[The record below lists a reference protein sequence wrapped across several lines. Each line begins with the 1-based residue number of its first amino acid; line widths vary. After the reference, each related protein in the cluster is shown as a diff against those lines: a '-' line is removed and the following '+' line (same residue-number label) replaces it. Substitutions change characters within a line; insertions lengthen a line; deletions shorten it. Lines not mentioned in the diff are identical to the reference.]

1 MSIEIKNVNKRFPST
16 GSGRRADFVALEDVN
31 VSLPT
36 GQLTALLGPSG
47 GGKSTLLRIIA
58 GLEKADTG
66 TVTIE
71 GVDATRMSP
80 QKRNV
85 GFVFQHY
92 AVFKH
97 MTVAKN
103 VAFGLEIRRK
113 SRDEVRERVE
123 ELLRLVHLSQFAD
136 RLPSQLSGGQRQ
148 RMALAR
154 ALAVQPKV
162 LLLDEPFGALD
173 AKVRKELR
181 DWLRRLHDEVPV
193 TTVFVTHDQEEAM
206 EVADEIV
213 VINDGR
219 IEQVGTPD
227 SLYDEPANDFVMGF
241 LGEVTQL
248 GQVRLR
254 PHDIEISLTPDL
266 AGSTSADI
274 LRLTRVGFEVR
285 LVAGTEEGQ
294 EVSVVTTRA
303 HARALDLADGERVWL
318 TPSSGAATVPAMKS
332 LLVG

>member
-1 MSIEIKNVNKRFPST
+1 VN
-16 GSGRRADFVALEDVN
+16 
-31 VSLPT
+31 
-36 GQLTALLGPSG
+36 
-47 GGKSTLLRIIA
+47 
-58 GLEKADTG
+58 
-66 TVTIE
+66 IE
-71 GVDATRMSP
+71 GVDATKMSP

-113 SRDEVRERVE
+113 SKDEVRERVD
-123 ELLRLVHLSQFAD
+123 ELLKLVHLSQFAE

-181 DWLRRLHDEVPV
+181 EWLRRLHDEVPV

-248 GQVRLR
+248 GEVRLR
-254 PHDIEISLTPDL
+254 PHDIEISRNPDL

-285 LVAGTEEGQ
+285 LVAGSEEGQ
-294 EVSVVTTRA
+294 EISVVTTRA
-303 HARALDLADGERVWL
+303 HARALDLDEGQRVWL
-318 TPSSGAATVPAMKS
+318 TPSNGAATVPAMKS

>member
-1 MSIEIKNVNKRFPST
+1 MSIEIRGVNKRF
-16 GSGRRADFVALEDVN
+16 GDFVALDDVN

-58 GLEKADTG
+58 GLEKADSG
-66 TVTIE
+66 TVGIE
-71 GVDATRMSP
+71 GTDATRMSP

-103 VAFGLEIRRK
+103 VAFGLEIRRRPK
-113 SRDEVRERVE
+113 DEVRARVD
-123 ELLRLVHLSQFAD
+123 ELLKLVHLSQFAD

-227 SLYDEPANDFVMGF
+227 SLYDRPANDFVMGF

-248 GQVRLR
+248 GDVRLR
-254 PHDIEISLTPDL
+254 PHDIEITRSPGL
-266 AGSTSADI
+266 AGTTAADI

-285 LVAGTEEGQ
+285 LVAGTEDGK

-303 HARALDLADGERVWL
+303 HARSLHLAEGDRVWL
-318 TPSSGAATVPAMKS
+318 TPSSGAATVPAMKP
-332 LLVG
+332 LVPAELAG

>member
-1 MSIEIKNVNKRFPST
+1 MSIEIRDVNKRF
-16 GSGRRADFVALEDVN
+16 GDFVALDDVN

-58 GLEKADTG
+58 GLERADTG

-71 GVDATRMSP
+71 GVDATRMAP

-103 VAFGLEIRRK
+103 VAFGLEIRKK
-113 SRDEVRERVE
+113 SKDEVRARVD
-123 ELLRLVHLSQFAD
+123 ELLKLVHLSQFAD

-181 DWLRRLHDEVPV
+181 EWLRRLHDEVPV

-227 SLYDEPANDFVMGF
+227 SLYDEPANDFVMDF

-248 GQVRLR
+248 ADVRLR
-254 PHDIEISLTPDL
+254 PHDIEITRSPDL
-266 AGSTSADI
+266 AGGTAADI

-285 LVAGTEEGQ
+285 LVAGTEDGR

-303 HARALDLADGERVWL
+303 HARALDLVEGERVWL
-318 TPSSGAATVPAMKS
+318 TPSSGAATVPAMRS

>member
-1 MSIEIKNVNKRFPST
+1 MSIEIRDVNKRF
-16 GSGRRADFVALEDVN
+16 GDFVALEDIN

-66 TVTIE
+66 TVSIE

-97 MTVAKN
+97 MSVAKN

-113 SRDEVRERVE
+113 SKDEVRERVD
-123 ELLRLVHLSQFAD
+123 ELLKLVHLSQFAD

-181 DWLRRLHDEVPV
+181 EWLRRLHDEVPV

-248 GQVRLR
+248 GDVRLR

-266 AGSTSADI
+266 AGSTSADV

-303 HARALDLADGERVWL
+303 HARALGLDEGHRVWL
-318 TPSSGAATVPAMKS
+318 TPSNGAATVPAMKS